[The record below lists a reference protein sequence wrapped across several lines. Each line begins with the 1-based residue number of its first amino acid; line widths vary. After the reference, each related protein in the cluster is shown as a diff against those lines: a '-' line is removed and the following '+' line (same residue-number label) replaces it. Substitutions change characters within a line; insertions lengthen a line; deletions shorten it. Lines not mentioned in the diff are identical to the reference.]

1 MGYARKDQEYRREMS
16 VIQVRCT
23 ILLTRMNDAARIWK
37 QGRVPVIYRR
47 ARRPAGRP
55 GDTIASVPAW
65 ALTTE

>member
-1 MGYARKDQEYRREMS
+1 MS